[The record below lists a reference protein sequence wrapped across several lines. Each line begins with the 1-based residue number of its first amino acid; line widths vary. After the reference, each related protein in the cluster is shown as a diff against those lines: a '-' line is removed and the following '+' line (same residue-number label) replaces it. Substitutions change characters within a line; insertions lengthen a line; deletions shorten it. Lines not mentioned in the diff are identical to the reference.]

1 MSRVFTISIPRL
13 RLLLPV
19 AFAACSLCLGG
30 VSTFAQSGKKSTFDQ
45 QSVQKAILRAMN
57 HPLAPRQP
65 RTPSTIGTGTITV
78 VALRVDFPLA
88 GADSGLMT
96 GDGKFDLST
105 RFRIQDIDTVIDP
118 PPHDSLYYLAHFNF
132 LDNYFN
138 TVSRGDLRVNAIL
151 VPGIVHMSK
160 QTKYYSPTR
169 FDQVNVPL
177 ANLVKEA
184 WLRADSLKLL
194 DAIADQIDT
203 SRTMFVIFH
212 AGAGRDID
220 LISTFG
226 YDPTPNDLPSMYFN
240 QAALQD
246 ALGSNFDGIPVA
258 NGKVVIR
265 GTGIMPE
272 AETRTIP
279 NPQNKQQT
287 LLIAEGMNGL
297 AAAEVGSF
305 LGLPELSNTTDNKT
319 AVGQIALMDVAG
331 MFGYG
336 GLFPPEPMA
345 WEKIRLGW
353 VTPTEV
359 TTNETLHIYAP
370 VTATAQG
377 KLSSSIFQ
385 IPISADEYYLLEVRR
400 RDANSDGAKFSTYQA
415 TRGLNSPYEYVVYPH
430 QDATP
435 DSIWGV
441 LTAADE
447 YDWASFASLS
457 QGGIAIWHVD
467 ESIIRNNEAT
477 NSINADLDHRAIVLE
492 EANTIPEIGIPITT
506 PFGTF
511 ISTGTQTDLW
521 YNNNSD
527 RVLNDPQHI
536 NEFSQ
541 NTLPPSKSNTGA
553 PSYVKLTNFSDP
565 GNIMTVQ
572 FTRDVPSSSI
582 APMNGFPLRMNGAED
597 SIITGIV
604 TSDGTGWLVT
614 NSKRSSNGRTGSS
627 YYLWKAP
634 SGSGWSGVTGD
645 SSSGAFFNSGFVPRE
660 AVLRANGNDVVMY
673 TIEDSIDSHRLAL
686 RDLGA
691 TGAPV
696 QASVSYPF
704 AAGPLMLDG
713 DTVVVGI
720 RTTTTSS
727 GLATYSS
734 DLANHLSS
742 VTTTGSIHAF
752 SVFASSQYYVSCDSQ
767 SRILGSIYAIQN
779 ESNRLLSGTLFPNG
793 ESPVHVP
800 FAMIGDALHQACA
813 YNFGGSSVLCEPLRM
828 SEGALA
834 NLEGD
839 ATLEVVC
846 QGTDHVAAFNY
857 TGAPASN
864 LYFIGQ
870 PGEFTGNPLIAD
882 VQPSEPGLDVLFCK
896 DGQIQSYNASTG
908 HVTSGFPLAA
918 GAVRRMIALARGSEL
933 DLFAIADTGTVLGWS
948 AKVGPLGLPWP
959 MVKHD
964 AAQTA
969 HAPDAQPLASP
980 SDFFPTS
987 RAYVWPNPALN
998 GDAAHIRLYVSKDAT
1013 ADCLIVNDAGEQV
1026 ATLKGNC
1033 TGGTDNELLWDTKPL
1048 GNGVYTCRLKVAAT
1062 DGETGQKL
1070 IKIAVVK

>member
-1 MSRVFTISIPRL
+1 M
-13 RLLLPV
+13 
-19 AFAACSLCLGG
+19 
-30 VSTFAQSGKKSTFDQ
+30 
-45 QSVQKAILRAMN
+45 
-57 HPLAPRQP
+57 
-65 RTPSTIGTGTITV
+65 IGTGTITI

-138 TVSRGDLRVNAIL
+138 TVSRGDLRVNSIL
-151 VPGIVHMSK
+151 LPGVVHMSK
-160 QTKYYSPTR
+160 QTKYYSPKR
-169 FDQVNVPL
+169 FDRVNIPL
-177 ANLVKEA
+177 ANLVEEA
-184 WLRADSLKLL
+184 WLRADALKLL
-194 DAIADQIDT
+194 DALVGQIDT

-240 QAALQD
+240 QTALQD
-246 ALGSNFDGIPVA
+246 ALGSSFDGIPVA
-258 NGKVVIR
+258 KGKIVIR

-359 TTNETLHIYAP
+359 TSNETLRIYAP
-370 VTATAQG
+370 VTATEQG

-400 RDANSDGAKFSTYQA
+400 RDANSDGARFSTYQA

-441 LTAADE
+441 LTSADE

-457 QGGIAIWHVD
+457 MGGIAIWHVD
-467 ESIIRNNEAT
+467 ESIIRNNETT

-492 EANTIPEIGIPITT
+492 EANTIPEIGVPITT

-521 YNNNSD
+521 YNKNSD
-527 RVLNDPQHI
+527 RVLNDPQHV

-541 NTLPPSKSNTGA
+541 NTLPPSKSNTGS

-582 APMNGFPLRMNGAED
+582 APMNGFPIRMNGAED

-604 TSDGTGWLVT
+604 TPDGIGWLVT
-614 NSKRSSNGRTGSS
+614 NSKRAFNGRVSSS

-634 SGSGWSGVTGD
+634 SGGSWGGVTGD

-673 TIEDSIDSHRLAL
+673 TVEDSADSHRLAL
-686 RDLGA
+686 RDLGV
-691 TGAPV
+691 TGAPL
-696 QASVSYPF
+696 QASVSYPA

-713 DTVVVGI
+713 DTVVIGI
-720 RTTTTSS
+720 RTTATSS
-727 GLATYSS
+727 GLATYSA
-734 DLANHLSS
+734 DLSNRFSF
-742 VTTTGSIHAF
+742 VTSTGSIHAL
-752 SVFASSQYYVSCDSQ
+752 SLASPNEYLVTCDSL
-767 SRILGSIYAIQN
+767 SKVIGNISALQN
-779 ESNRLLSGTLFPNG
+779 QGNRLLSGQLLSGSQGKNG
-793 ESPVHVP
+793 
-800 FAMIGDALHQACA
+800 FTAIAGDGTHQSCVFNLAT
-813 YNFGGSSVLCEPLRM
+813 GQSSVCEPLTM
-828 SEGALA
+828 GEGALA

-846 QGTDHVAAFNY
+846 EGTDHVAAFNY

-864 LYFIGQ
+864 AYFTGQ
-870 PGEFTGNPLIAD
+870 RGEFTGNPLIAD
-882 VQPSEPGLDVLFCK
+882 VQPSEPGLDILFCK
-896 DGQIQSYNASTG
+896 DGQIQGYNASTG
-908 HVTSGFPLAA
+908 HVVSGFPLAA

-933 DLFAIADTGTVLGWS
+933 DLFALADTGTVLGWS

-969 HAPDAQPLASP
+969 RAPDAQPLSSP
-980 SDFFPTS
+980 SDFFPSS

-1026 ATLKGNC
+1026 ATLKSNC

-1048 GNGVYTCRLKVAAT
+1048 GNGVYTCRLKVAAP